1 MARSANHSSVHSPLI
16 IPENLSF
23 RTRVFSFANAHP
35 TPTVSSSLL
44 SSSSEKTEET
54 QEFFSM
60 EDMSLIPSTWF
71 RAIGCGVILST
82 AASLFINMGFSS
94 STLPKGKKAFPRF
107 PIYVENIHKAKHGSD
122 SGVYDTQGRFVPSKF
137 EDIFCKHA
145 HSNKDSL
152 TSQELNEMLK
162 ANRTPKDNAGRL
174 ASLAEWK
181 ILFFLCKDKNGL
193 LQKDTVRAV
202 YDGSLFEKMEK
213 ERASRR
219 KN

>member
-1 MARSANHSSVHSPLI
+1 MYVSQSIFSIILLYVCICAGIVVNGEQSALQKHVAFFDRNKDGIVYP
-16 IPENLSF
+16 
-23 RTRVFSFANAHP
+23 
-35 TPTVSSSLL
+35 
-44 SSSSEKTEET
+44 SETFKG
-54 QEFFSM
+54 
-60 EDMSLIPSTWF
+60 F